1 MSAANPPGNEPHPE
15 SNRPDDAAS
24 QAPVESD
31 ADRPSDPSAADTHGL
46 GKPSANASP
55 ALAETYMSPRQE
67 FPTLPNYSISSELGR
82 GAMGVVY
89 KAQQVSLKRTV
100 ALKMIL
106 TGANA
111 DEEYL
116 SRFQA
121 EAEAVAQLHHPNILH
136 IYEIGEHDGLPFF
149 SMEFVDGGCLSD
161 KVNGK
166 AQPAR
171 EAVETVKT
179 LARAIHVAHVQGIVH
194 RDLKP
199 ANILVGADGLL
210 KITDFGLAKKL
221 GDQDSTQTR
230 AGSIMGTPMYMAPE
244 QAAGVSR
251 EITPAADTYSLGA
264 MLYELLTGQPP
275 FSGES
280 VMDTLHKVRT
290 EDPVPP
296 TRIKPKLH
304 RDLETICLKC
314 LEKDPAKRFESAES
328 LADDLQSFL
337 DSEPIDARPTG
348 KSERCIRWMKR
359 RPAMAS
365 MVALVTVII
374 PIGLIALFVILQQA
388 EKSRQLETD
397 KTYEVKIPVGLE
409 SFSVPSDNPMTVG
422 KVKLGKQLFFDKR
435 LSLDNTVSCATCH
448 DPAAG
453 WSNAKATATGVGGQV
468 GDRGSPTIINAA
480 YQYFLFWDGRAPSLE
495 AQSTGP
501 IFNPIEMGMPSEE
514 ALLTKLNAISGYREQ
529 FQRVFGTDVTVKG
542 VADSIVAFERTIL
555 SGNAPFD
562 RARAGQK
569 DALTE
574 AGARGMDVFFNAA
587 HCSACHSGPN
597 FTDGA
602 FHNIGVASDVE
613 TPDQGREKVTGR
625 LGDRSSFKTPT
636 LREIART
643 APYMHDGS
651 MKSLEQIVEYYD
663 KGGLKNPQLDEEM
676 YPLELNAQQKR
687 DLVVFLKEGLS
698 SPEYPFMEA
707 PPLPE

>member
-1 MSAANPPGNEPHPE
+1 M
-15 SNRPDDAAS
+15 
-24 QAPVESD
+24 
-31 ADRPSDPSAADTHGL
+31 
-46 GKPSANASP
+46 
-55 ALAETYMSPRQE
+55 
-67 FPTLPNYSISSELGR
+67 PNYSISSELGR

-106 TGANA
+106 SGASA
-111 DEEYL
+111 DQEYL
-116 SRFQA
+116 RRFQA

-161 KVNGK
+161 KVHGK

-179 LARAIHVAHVQGIVH
+179 LARAIHVAHAQGIVH

-199 ANILVGADGLL
+199 ANILVAADGLL
-210 KITDFGLAKKL
+210 KITDFGLAKRL
-221 GDQDSTQTR
+221 GNQDSTQTR
-230 AGSIMGTPMYMAPE
+230 AGAIMGTPMYMAPE
-244 QAAGVSR
+244 QAAGVSQ
-251 EITPAADTYSLGA
+251 ELTSAADTYSLGA

-290 EDPVPP
+290 EEPVPP
-296 TRIKPKLH
+296 TRIQPKLH

-314 LEKDPAKRFESAES
+314 LEKDPAKRYESAEA

-337 DSEPIDARPTG
+337 DSESIDARPTG

-365 MVALVTVII
+365 MVALVTVVI

-388 EKSRQLETD
+388 EKSRQLEAD
-397 KTYEVKIPVGLE
+397 KAYVVDIPVGLE
-409 SFSVPSDNPMTVG
+409 SFSIPSDNQMTVG

-453 WSNAKATATGVGGQV
+453 WSNAKATATGIGGQV

-529 FQRVFGTDVTVKG
+529 FQRVFGSDATIKG
-542 VADSIVAFERTIL
+542 VANSIVAFERTIL

-562 RARAGQK
+562 RARLGEK

-574 AGARGMDVFFNAA
+574 AGARGMKVFFNAA

-597 FTDGA
+597 FTDGS
-602 FHNIGVASDVE
+602 FHNIGIGSNAE

-651 MKSLEQIVEYYD
+651 MKTLEQVVEHYD
-663 KGGLKNPQLDEEM
+663 KGGLPNLQLDEEM
-676 YPLELNAQQKR
+676 YPLELSAQQKR
-687 DLVVFLKEGLS
+687 DLVIFLKEGLS